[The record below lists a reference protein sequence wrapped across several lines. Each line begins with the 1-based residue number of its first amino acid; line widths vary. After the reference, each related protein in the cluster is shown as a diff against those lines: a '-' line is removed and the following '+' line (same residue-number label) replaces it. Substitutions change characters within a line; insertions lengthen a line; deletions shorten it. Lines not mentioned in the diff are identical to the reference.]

1 MDMVVIKTCV
11 VFAKAQLPVE
21 LLHIRQAWQK
31 LGVRKQRLV
40 EREPNTRNKIPEP
53 PPVIT

>member
-31 LGVRKQRLV
+31 LDVRKQRLV
-40 EREPNTRNKIPEP
+40 EKEPNTRNKTPEP
-53 PPVIT
+53 PQVIT